1 MNRRKDIVRIGL
13 FLILVFTMAESY
25 AQTDAAAKSLLDKMS
40 NTYKGYQTVQ
50 ADFTVVAKQPQ
61 QTTANYS
68 ESGTILI
75 APATG
80 KYYITMGS
88 QDLISD
94 GKTMWTVL
102 KDAKEVQISEADN
115 SSTAIS
121 PVNLFSFYTN
131 GYKYVSAP
139 DEHAGNTDL
148 HVIELSPE
156 DTRSPYYKIKLR
168 IKKSSNLIHDI
179 TIFDKNGVRYTYT
192 IKNTKSN
199 PSVPAGKFTFQQ
211 SQYPGI
217 EVVDLR

>member
-1 MNRRKDIVRIGL
+1 MRIGL
-13 FLILVFTMAESY
+13 FIMLLFTVAKGY
-25 AQTDAAAKSLLDKMS
+25 PQTDAAAKSLLDKMS
-40 NTYKGYQTVQ
+40 STYKGFQTVQ

-80 KYYITMGS
+80 KYHITMES
-88 QDLISD
+88 QELISD
-94 GKTMWTVL
+94 GKNVWTVL
-102 KDAKEVQISEADN
+102 KDANEVQITEVDN

-139 DEHAGNTDL
+139 DEQAGNTAL

-156 DTRSPYYKIKLR
+156 DRGSPYFKIKLR
-168 IKKSSNLIHDI
+168 INQSNNLIHDI
-179 TIFDKNGVRYTYT
+179 TVFDKNGARYTYT
-192 IKNTKSN
+192 IKNTKPN
-199 PSVPAGKFTFQQ
+199 PSVPTGKFTFQQ
-211 SQYPGI
+211 SQHPGI